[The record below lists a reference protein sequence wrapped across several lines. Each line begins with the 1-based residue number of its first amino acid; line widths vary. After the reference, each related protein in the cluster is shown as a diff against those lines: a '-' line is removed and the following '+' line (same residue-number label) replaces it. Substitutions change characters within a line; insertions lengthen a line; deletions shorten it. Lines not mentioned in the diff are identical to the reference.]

1 MFSAV
6 MIMNRSIGCTTKSR
20 SFSVPQDHGPVR
32 ERVRK
37 ALALS
42 EPGRGLVM
50 TNVEGARRSGH
61 LVGIQL
67 SHCWHTASLDLIF

>member
-6 MIMNRSIGCTTKSR
+6 MIMNRSIGCTKSR

-32 ERVRK
+32 EPVRK

-61 LVGIQL
+61 LVGIQPQPL
-67 SHCWHTASLDLIF
+67 FGTQPVLT